1 MKKLNYKKLIKQ
13 NTCKGSEHEDVIKA
27 IKKAI
32 GSKADVVLGGSLAKG
47 TALQNYDID
56 LFVRFYNEVEVDLLE
71 KALKKQFKNVERV
84 HGSRDYFSM
93 DYKGVNYEIIPVLKI
108 DSPSKAENITDV
120 SYFHIEWVKNNLQN
134 PEQVKIAKLFAK
146 ANGVYG
152 AESYINGFSGYILE
166 LLVAHYGSFENLV
179 EEASKWR
186 PKVIVDVAKHYKS
199 REEVLKK
206 MNESKLQSPLIVVD
220 PVDKNRNASAALSE
234 EIFSKFVLVC
244 RDFVDKPSLKC
255 FDKKDFS
262 IAEIKRRAKK
272 YDAELIALKIKPFE
286 DKKDIAYTKAFIAFK
301 FIRNNLVSNDFDVVD
316 SGYEFDEDLFW
327 YLVLPKRLSL
337 YKKHLGPKVWAH
349 KENVNAFES
358 KYKDI
363 FLEGNSLAVMK
374 KREFVIPKELVKKL
388 SKMSEVKSRVKMVN
402 F

>member
-262 IAEIKRRAKK
+262 IAEIKRRA
-272 YDAELIALKIKPFE
+272 YFHRHP
-286 DKKDIAYTKAFIAFK
+286 
-301 FIRNNLVSNDFDVVD
+301 RH
-316 SGYEFDEDLFW
+316 
-327 YLVLPKRLSL
+327 R
-337 YKKHLGPKVWAH
+337 
-349 KENVNAFES
+349 
-358 KYKDI
+358 
-363 FLEGNSLAVMK
+363 
-374 KREFVIPKELVKKL
+374 
-388 SKMSEVKSRVKMVN
+388 
-402 F
+402 